1 MEVLIWVSLPLT
13 SSQKSPLTPGG
24 GGGSRGGREPT
35 YLKPVREGG
44 GWKKEASRQAG
55 WWLGLVGGAMK
66 GDPGV
71 RSTPRPCLLRSP
83 SPLPPFPGRRR
94 GGSRE
99 LRSARGSFLSLVVVA
114 QCVCLSLSLTETESL
129 SAVLVQLKISGHV

>member
-1 MEVLIWVSLPLT
+1 MEVLIWLSLPLT

-24 GGGSRGGREPT
+24 GGGSRGGREPS

-55 WWLGLVGGAMK
+55 WCLGLVGGAME

-71 RSTPRPCLLRSP
+71 RRTPWPAPPPPPAGPRPP
-83 SPLPPFPGRRR
+83 APRRR
-94 GGSRE
+94 GK
-99 LRSARGSFLSLVVVA
+99 ARGERGVWGREGQFVSLVVA
-114 QCVCLSLSLTETESL
+114 ACVCASERERQREER
-129 SAVLVQLKISGHV
+129 V

>member
-24 GGGSRGGREPT
+24 GGGSRGGREPS

-44 GWKKEASRQAG
+44 GWKEEASRQAG

-71 RSTPRPCLLRSP
+71 RRAPHSCLLRLRRTP
-83 SPLPPFPGRRR
+83 SSLPPSRGKARGEQGASGRREEASFGC
-94 GGSRE
+94 GGSSVRV
-99 LRSARGSFLSLVVVA
+99 SLA
-114 QCVCLSLSLTETESL
+114 EGETEER
-129 SAVLVQLKISGHV
+129 V